1 MSGNIPYYIV
11 LFLSV
16 THSGIA
22 AVFLLFFVIFSVTFK
37 LKTNTTHSIVHPYF
51 YLTSLYYI
59 YFGFNDYLISDFS
72 SYDAFLANLPILLC
86 PLLLLC
92 KPHQLQENQ
101 KFLDIGILVLFL
113 GIVLFRSNC
122 DYFANIDN
130 ATGCSARLLLYA
142 RNPLIFANMM
152 AGLGVLSL
160 VFYDPSKKLNLVP
173 IVVKMLAQIGVI
185 IIILAFSQARS
196 ATISYFVAAILWAT
210 LTFLPQLK
218 YKKAVMAL
226 MSSVIGLSI
235 YFFIKFS
242 GYADR
247 YVAGIKQIYFSD
259 IMVEASMFRRLEMWR
274 GGWKAFLDSPIFGY
288 GFSNR
293 FDAAASYS
301 TTLIV
306 GHGTQLHNAYIN
318 HLVAGGVL
326 GFILLLIVTWYPLYH
341 IITTSRDRNLKNG
354 IIVFSIMAVTIC
366 LVGSIWSHWANNV
379 FWMTI
384 FIIMLKRDKQVKSS

>member
-1 MSGNIPYYIV
+1 MSGIIPYYIV
-11 LFLSV
+11 LFLAV

-22 AVFLLFFVIFSVTFK
+22 AVFLLFFIILSVSFK
-37 LKTNTTHSIVHPYF
+37 LKNTSHSIVHPYI
-51 YLTSLYYI
+51 YLTSLYYV
-59 YFGFNDYLISDFS
+59 YFGFNDYLLSDFS

-92 KPHQLQENQ
+92 KTHQVQENQ

-122 DYFANIDN
+122 DYFINI
-130 ATGCSARLLLYA
+130 ARVTGCSSRLLLYA
-142 RNPLIFANMM
+142 RNPLIFANMI

-160 VFYDPSKKLNLVP
+160 VFYDPSKKINLVP
-173 IVVKMLAQIGVI
+173 IVIKMLAQIAVV

-210 LTFLPQLK
+210 LTFLPQIK
-218 YKKAVMAL
+218 YKKSAIAL
-226 MSSVIGLSI
+226 MSSVTGLSI

-293 FDAAASYS
+293 FDAAEPYS
-301 TTLIV
+301 STLIA
-306 GHGTQLHNAYIN
+306 GHGGQLHNAYIN
-318 HLVAGGVL
+318 HLVAGGVF

-354 IIVFSIMAVTIC
+354 IIVFSIMVVTIC